1 MIPGKVKRFLDS
13 LVGRSEN
20 TITNYTSF
28 ANVFWDHVKKPVEEV
43 TIPDITAFLKWGVDK
58 QGWKLSTMVQYAK
71 TAQRFMSE
79 FKDDNFLDALKKQI
93 RMLPK
98 SSQYSHLYEGIYVP
112 GDQIDGFVKAAES
125 EEYAVAFT
133 MILKWGLRLDEV
145 LNMTTEDIDAKIARV
160 TVRGKGQG
168 KEHKVRPVW
177 VDRKSLQKVLQFMG
191 YNHEQSI
198 GSKQLGRK
206 RTIITLSKR
215 SIQYAWKRTAKKI
228 GLKHWQ
234 QLTPHDGRH
243 SYAIDFLIRR
253 KKEGMPALVLLKNQ
267 LGHSNINTTMIY
279 LDIAGT
285 EARDIFDAGLDQGL
299 K

>member
-1 MIPGKVKRFLDS
+1 MIPSKVKRFLDS

-20 TITNYTSF
+20 TISNYTSF
-28 ANVFWDHVKKPVEEV
+28 ANVFWEHIKKPVEEV
-43 TIPDITAFLKWGVDK
+43 TIQDITAFLKWGVDK

-79 FKDDNFLDALKKQI
+79 FKDDDFLKSLKKQI
-93 RMLPK
+93 QMLPK
-98 SSQYSHLYEGIYVP
+98 PGQYSHLYEGIYIP
-112 GDQIDGFVKAAES
+112 GDQIDAFIKAAES

-145 LNMTTEDIDAKIARV
+145 LNMTTDDIDAKIARV
-160 TVRGKGQG
+160 VVRGKGQG

-177 VDRKSLQKVLQFMG
+177 VDRKSMQRVLFFKG

-198 GSKQLGRK
+198 GSKPLGRK
-206 RTIITLSKR
+206 RGIVSLSKR
-215 SIQYAWKRTAKKI
+215 SIQYAWKRAGNKI
-228 GLKHWQ
+228 GLKHWK

-253 KKEGMPALVLLKNQ
+253 KDQGMPALVLLKNQ

-285 EARDIFDAGLDQGL
+285 EARDIFEAGL
-299 K
+299 KE